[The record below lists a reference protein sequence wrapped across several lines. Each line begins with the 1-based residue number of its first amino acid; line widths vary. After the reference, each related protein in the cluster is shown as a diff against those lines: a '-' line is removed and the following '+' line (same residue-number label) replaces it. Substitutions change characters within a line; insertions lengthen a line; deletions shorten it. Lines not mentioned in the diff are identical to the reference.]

1 MNTDGSRTFKII
13 NSVPIAG
20 FNSDFINYSWNASG
34 SQIIYPYLLKLY
46 RINERWWLIK
56 IYQSIKRELSG
67 DAIGAMM

>member
-34 SQIIYPYLLKLY
+34 SQIIYPYLLNY
-46 RINERWWLIK
+46 IELIMTVV
-56 IYQSIKRELSG
+56 G
-67 DAIGAMM
+67 